1 MTRIPPPLLIVTAI
15 SIPALLGGCQKKEPP
30 PVVDAGPPP
39 AVSMVPTVTEL
50 APLTDDAGDDSGAS
64 DAGAK
69 RWVGPAVN
77 PNQQKI
83 QACCNAMRAQ
93 AKAMGSSPEAT
104 QLLGAAATCDTFV
117 KQVGPAGSA
126 PELAA
131 IRSML
136 KSVKLPVACQ

>member
-1 MTRIPPPLLIVTAI
+1 VA
-15 SIPALLGGCQKKEPP
+15 PA
-30 PVVDAGPPP
+30 
-39 AVSMVPTVTEL
+39 VTEL
-50 APLTDDAGDDSGAS
+50 APLTDDAGDDAGAS
-64 DAGAK
+64 DAAAK
-69 RWVGPAVN
+69 RWVGPAVK
-77 PNQQKI
+77 PNQQKL

-131 IRSML
+131 IRGLL